1 LEGLYT
7 THGEA
12 RIMARTTVTQAEVD
26 AVWQALWDRGYDSY
40 RLAEYI
46 AEAALKELA
55 AGESMDDAIG
65 YAERLYDVRPRGTWC
80 PECREGGTEA
90 DWSTERCGQCGG
102 WLEVA

>member
-1 LEGLYT
+1 MRAVPAT
-7 THGEA
+7 ITHE
-12 RIMARTTVTQAEVD
+12 QVD

-40 RLAEYI
+40 ELVELLV
-46 AEAALKELA
+46 ETALK
-55 AGESMDDAIG
+55 SMAYGADMATAIKG
-65 YAERLYDVRPRGTWC
+65 AEQACGVQPRGAWC